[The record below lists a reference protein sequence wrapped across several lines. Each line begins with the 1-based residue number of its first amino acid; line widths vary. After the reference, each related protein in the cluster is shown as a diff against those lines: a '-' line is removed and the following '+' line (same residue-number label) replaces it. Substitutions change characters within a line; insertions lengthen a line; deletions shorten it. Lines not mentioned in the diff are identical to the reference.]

1 MGLILQVDRT
11 CHQFGRHLGAS
22 CIGPVTTERSKQA
35 LHMWRPHS
43 AFLYMEENLSFLSQL
58 NCLRLQAQRD
68 NRYTRVTFAPQ
79 HL

>member
-1 MGLILQVDRT
+1 MGLILLVDRT
-11 CHQFGRHLGAS
+11 CHQVGRKQF
-22 CIGPVTTERSKQA
+22 TTERSKQA
-35 LHMWRPHS
+35 LD
-43 AFLYMEENLSFLSQL
+43 MEENLLLDLSFLSQL

>member
-1 MGLILQVDRT
+1 MGLILLVDRT
-11 CHQFGRHLGAS
+11 CHQFGRHLGDS

-35 LHMWRPHS
+35 LD
-43 AFLYMEENLSFLSQL
+43 MEENLLLDLSFLSQL

-68 NRYTRVTFAPQ
+68 KRYTRVTFAPQ